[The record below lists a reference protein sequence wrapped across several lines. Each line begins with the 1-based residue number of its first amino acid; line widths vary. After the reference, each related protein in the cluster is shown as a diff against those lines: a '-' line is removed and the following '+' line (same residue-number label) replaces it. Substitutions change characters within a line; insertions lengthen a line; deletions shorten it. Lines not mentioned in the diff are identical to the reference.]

1 MYEFARTGELARP
14 VSLFLCMNYRKY
26 RKTGGRGGHHVW
38 AKRSRI
44 EIVQVIADELDFPPN
59 GGVTVST
66 GSLAA
71 KRHAGVWAPVIA
83 RKMIIA
89 DHQLAYAA

>member
-1 MYEFARTGELARP
+1 MRALAAE
-14 VSLFLCMNYRKY
+14 SHSEKGSN
-26 RKTGGRGGHHVW
+26 
-38 AKRSRI
+38 I
-44 EIVQVIADELDFPPN
+44 EMSNGIYAGLGFPPD

>member
-1 MYEFARTGELARP
+1 MTVLA
-14 VSLFLCMNYRKY
+14 C
-26 RKTGGRGGHHVW
+26 TGGTAGRAAVFMKSAIIKVSQG
-38 AKRSRI
+38 
-44 EIVQVIADELDFPPN
+44 FPV

-83 RKMIIA
+83 WKTIIA
-89 DHQLAYAA
+89 NNQLAYAA

>member
-1 MYEFARTGELARP
+1 MERVARYRP
-14 VSLFLCMNYRKY
+14 RSLRVSR
-26 RKTGGRGGHHVW
+26 H
-38 AKRSRI
+38 
-44 EIVQVIADELDFPPN
+44 N

>member
-1 MYEFARTGELARP
+1 MYDLAELRP
-14 VSLFLCMNYRKY
+14 N
-26 RKTGGRGGHHVW
+26 GRGEGARGPLPIRVS
-38 AKRSRI
+38 KSRI
-44 EIVQVIADELDFPPN
+44 DRVSGFTPDWIPTN

>member
-1 MYEFARTGELARP
+1 M
-14 VSLFLCMNYRKY
+14 
-26 RKTGGRGGHHVW
+26 KTAAEVHP
-38 AKRSRI
+38 
-44 EIVQVIADELDFPPN
+44 Q

-66 GSLAA
+66 GLIAA
-71 KRHAGVWAPVIA
+71 KRHAGVRTPVIA